1 MATPVSDEKTRL
13 PDLFA
18 DLFILATHVKNA
30 RDLGHSETLRLR
42 IIEMF
47 EAVDRKGKNLG
58 IPGET
63 LQQARYAMAAFLDEM
78 ILSSSWPN
86 KEQWSARPLQYEFFR
101 EQVAGVEFFNRLE
114 AIRRAYPANADLLE
128 VYYLCLILGFEGQYK
143 IHGTEKLK
151 GLVEDLS
158 REIQSR
164 RGEVPHLSPHGKRSD
179 ELIEMVKRELPS
191 WIVVVSCVAVV
202 FFFYIIL
209 SFMMNYDASEAVR
222 DLKQLVEGRR

>member
-1 MATPVSDEKTRL
+1 MGTAVSVEKTRL
-13 PDLFA
+13 GDLFA
-18 DLFILATHVKNA
+18 DLFILATRVKNA

-47 EAVDRKGKNLG
+47 EAVEKKGKNLG
-58 IPGET
+58 IAAEI

-78 ILSSSWPN
+78 ILSSSWPD

-114 AIRRAYPANADLLE
+114 SIRRSLPPNTELLE

-151 GLVEDLS
+151 KLIEDVSL
-158 REIQSR
+158 EIQSR
-164 RGEVPHLSPHGKRSD
+164 RGEATLLSPHGKRPD
-179 ELIEMVKRELPS
+179 ELIEMVKRGLPS
-191 WIVVVSCVAVV
+191 WIVAVSCVTVV

-209 SFMMNYDASEAVR
+209 SFLMSHDANEAVR
-222 DLKQLVEGRR
+222 DLKQLVEVRR